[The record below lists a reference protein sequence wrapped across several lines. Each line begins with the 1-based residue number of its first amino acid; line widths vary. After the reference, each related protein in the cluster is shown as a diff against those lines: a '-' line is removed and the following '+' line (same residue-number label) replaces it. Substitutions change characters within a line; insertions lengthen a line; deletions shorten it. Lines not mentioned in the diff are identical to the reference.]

1 MQGHLSLLD
10 HTECHTLLSAPET
23 KVDHL
28 LAERPMRHF
37 NVAPV
42 NELIAEGSVSQFAYD
57 KSFENAAHDPFI
69 VIHTSGSTGLPKPIT
84 IRQGGLA
91 TVDAHHLMSP
101 FNGYKPLAMVSE
113 GPLRSFTSLPP
124 FHVSNRN
131 NAIRPIPCGVL
142 Y

>member
-1 MQGHLSLLD
+1 MRNFSVATVDELL
-10 HTECHTLLSAPET
+10 
-23 KVDHL
+23 
-28 LAERPMRHF
+28 
-37 NVAPV
+37 
-42 NELIAEGSVSQFAYD
+42 AEGSVAQYEYN

-101 FNGYKPLAMVSE
+101 FNGYKPLVTVV
-113 GPLRSFTSLPP
+113 GGLLRVFTSLPP
-124 FHVSNRN
+124 FHVSERHISRN
-131 NAIRPIPCGVL
+131 QPIRRNVP